1 MNGNIS
7 ISQIVNISK
16 QYKYLETIQKDLRGM
31 YILPREK
38 DIFTW
43 DGVIFITEG
52 VWEEGIFKFT
62 LSLSP
67 EYSSLLFLS
76 FT

>member
-1 MNGNIS
+1 MNNTAS
-7 ISQIVNISK
+7 LSQIISISK
-16 QYKYLETIQKDLRGM
+16 QYKYLETIQKELQGL

-43 DGVIFITEG
+43 DGVIFVTDG

-62 LSLSP
+62 LTLSS
-67 EYSSLLFLS
+67 EYNFQYIL
-76 FT
+76 